1 MLTPESLF
9 WVALLFFL
17 HPYST
22 YPLSLVCLKYF
33 TKKKRRFRTEH
44 STAWDSVP
52 KVSVLVV
59 AHNEQNAI
67 RARLENL
74 CSMDYPSNRVSILVV
89 SDASTDQTDGIV
101 ESYRGTVQ
109 FLRSPERIG
118 KAACTNL
125 GLQEIRDEY
134 VVFTDANTEF
144 DTDAISKLIGPFQ
157 DPSIGYVV
165 GFQDYRAVKNAPA
178 ERSESSYS
186 RIETWLKQMESDV
199 SSVVGGDGAIM
210 AIRRSIIGRLA
221 SDDVSDLRMPL
232 ECVALGYRGVFLP
245 EAKGWEIA
253 PELFSDQLV
262 RKTRII
268 HRSIRTTF
276 RAWRV
281 LNPFRTGWFAYM
293 VVSHKLLR
301 WFGPLMLI
309 LSVSCASI
317 LTFQGHTIYRLYL
330 LAVLL
335 FMTVAGAYAI
345 PALRNRR
352 VIYLSFYFCLVQYA
366 ALLAILRLHRK
377 GYYTLWEPVRK
388 KTIE

>member
-1 MLTPESLF
+1 
-9 WVALLFFL
+9 
-17 HPYST
+17 
-22 YPLSLVCLKYF
+22 
-33 TKKKRRFRTEH
+33 
-44 STAWDSVP
+44 
-52 KVSVLVV
+52 
-59 AHNEQNAI
+59 
-67 RARLENL
+67 
-74 CSMDYPSNRVSILVV
+74 
-89 SDASTDQTDGIV
+89 
-101 ESYRGTVQ
+101 
-109 FLRSPERIG
+109 
-118 KAACTNL
+118 
-125 GLQEIRDEY
+125 
-134 VVFTDANTEF
+134 
-144 DTDAISKLIGPFQ
+144 
-157 DPSIGYVV
+157 
-165 GFQDYRAVKNAPA
+165 
-178 ERSESSYS
+178 
-186 RIETWLKQMESDV
+186 MESDV

-345 PALRNRR
+345 PALRNQR

-377 GYYTLWEPVRK
+377 GYYTLWKPVRD
-388 KTIE
+388 

>member
-9 WVALLFFL
+9 WIALLFFL

-33 TKKKRRFRTEH
+33 TKKKREFP
-44 STAWDSVP
+44 TAQLTLWDSAP
-52 KVSVLVV
+52 RVSVLVV

-74 CSMDYPSNRVSILVV
+74 LALDYPSDRMSIFVV
-89 SDASTDQTDGIV
+89 SDASTDQTDRIV
-101 ESYRGTVQ
+101 ESYRGRVR
-109 FLRSPERIG
+109 LHRSPDRIG

-144 DTDAISKLIGPFQ
+144 DTDAISKLISPFQ
-157 DPSIGYVV
+157 DPSIGFVV
-165 GFQDYRAVKNAPA
+165 GYQDYRAVKNAPA

-210 AIRRSIIGRLA
+210 AIRRPLIALLE

-232 ECVALGYRGVFLP
+232 ECVAQGYRGVFIP

-301 WFGPLMLI
+301 WVGPLMLLLSI
-309 LSVSCASI
+309 LCASI
-317 LTFQGHTIYRLYL
+317 LTFQGHTIFGRYL
-330 LAVLL
+330 LAVMF

-352 VIYLSFYFCLVQYA
+352 VVYLSFCFCLVQYA

-377 GYYTLWEPVRK
+377 GFYTLWKPVRD
-388 KTIE
+388 

>member
-9 WVALLFFL
+9 WIALLFFL

-33 TKKKRRFRTEH
+33 TRGKSRFRAEH
-44 STAWDSVP
+44 LASWDSMP
-52 KVSVLVV
+52 SVSVLVV

-74 CSMDYPSNRVSILVV
+74 LAMDYPADRMSIFVV
-89 SDASTDQTDGIV
+89 SDASTDQTDRIV
-101 ESYRGTVQ
+101 ESYRSTVK
-109 FLRSPERIG
+109 FIRSLERIG

-125 GLQEIRDEY
+125 GLREIRDEY

-210 AIRRSIIGRLA
+210 AIRRPRIGLLE
-221 SDDVSDLRMPL
+221 SDDVSDLRLPL
-232 ECVALGYRGVFLP
+232 ECVAQGYRGVFLP

-301 WFGPLMLI
+301 WFGPLMLL
-309 LSVSCASI
+309 LSFLCASI
-317 LTFQGHTIYRLYL
+317 LTFQGHTIYCFYL
-330 LAVLL
+330 LAIIL
-335 FMTVAGAYAI
+335 FATVAGAYAI
-345 PALRNRR
+345 PAFRNRR
-352 VIYLSFYFCLVQYA
+352 VIYLGFYFCLVQYA
-366 ALLAILRLHRK
+366 ALLAILRLHQK
-377 GYYTLWEPVRK
+377 SFYTLWEPVRK
-388 KTIE
+388 

>member
-9 WVALLFFL
+9 WISLLLFI

-33 TKKKRRFRTEH
+33 TKEKRTFRTEKFT
-44 STAWDSVP
+44 SWDSVP
-52 KVSVLVV
+52 RVSVLVV
-59 AHNEQNAI
+59 AHNEENAI

-74 CSMDYPSNRVSILVV
+74 FSIDYPANRISILVV
-89 SDASTDQTDGIV
+89 SDASTDQTDSIV
-101 ESYRGTVQ
+101 ESYCGTVK
-109 FLRSPERIG
+109 LIRSPVRIG

-125 GLQEIRDEY
+125 GLFEIRDEY

-144 DTDAISKLIGPFQ
+144 DTDVISELIRPFE
-157 DPSIGYVV
+157 DPSVGFVV

-178 ERSESSYS
+178 EKSESSYS
-186 RIETWLKQMESDV
+186 RIETWPKQMESDV

-210 AIRRSIIGRLA
+210 AIRRPLIGLLA
-221 SDDVSDLRMPL
+221 SDDASDLRMPL
-232 ECVALGYRGVFLP
+232 ECVAQGYRGVFLP
-245 EAKGWEIA
+245 EAKGWEVA

-276 RAWRV
+276 RAWRA

-301 WFGPLMLI
+301 WFGPLTLI
-309 LSVSCASI
+309 LSILCALL
-317 LTFQGHTIYRLYL
+317 LTFQGHPIYSLYL
-330 LAVLL
+330 FAVIL

-345 PALRNRR
+345 PAMRNRR
-352 VIYLSFYFCLVQYA
+352 AVYLSFYFWLVQYA
-366 ALLAILRLHRK
+366 ALLAIFRLHRK
-377 GYYTLWEPVRK
+377 SYYTLWKPVRD
-388 KTIE
+388 